1 MGKKRIITT
10 EEKVGDVNKKAP
22 KDNIKNVADG
32 ASKDITKNASKDN
45 STKDSDMS
53 KTSSKSVTKSV
64 EKSSPKKDGEKSDST
79 TKQSLSRKR
88 LDVGVLH
95 VQSTYNNTKV
105 LLTDTLGGAVMWS
118 SSGSL
123 GFKGAKKGTPFA
135 AAKVGETLAVK
146 AQALGLKEISVVVKG
161 VGSGRESA
169 IRGFISKG
177 VTISSIKDST
187 PVPHNGPQPKKP
199 RRV

>member
-1 MGKKRIITT
+1 MAKKIITKT
-10 EEKVGDVNKKAP
+10 EEK
-22 KDNIKNVADG
+22 
-32 ASKDITKNASKDN
+32 
-45 STKDSDMS
+45 
-53 KTSSKSVTKSV
+53 
-64 EKSSPKKDGEKSDST
+64 KKDGTPSAPKAS
-79 TKQSLSRKR
+79 SRKR
-88 LDVGVLH
+88 LDAGILH

-105 LLTDTLGGAVMWS
+105 ILTDKDGNAVMWS

-135 AAKVGETLAVK
+135 AAKVGETLALK
-146 AQALGLKEISVVVKG
+146 AANLGLKEIDVVVKG

-177 VTISSIKDST
+177 VNISSIKDAT
-187 PVPHNGPQPKKP
+187 PVPHNGPQAKKP

>member
-1 MGKKRIITT
+1 MGKKRIVTT
-10 EEKVGDVNKKAP
+10 KKDT
-22 KDNIKNVADG
+22 KETGVKQ
-32 ASKDITKNASKDN
+32 ASA
-45 STKDSDMS
+45 
-53 KTSSKSVTKSV
+53 SSK
-64 EKSSPKKDGEKSDST
+64 
-79 TKQSLSRKR
+79 KR
-88 LDVGVLH
+88 LDSGILY

-105 LLTDTLGGAVMWS
+105 QLTDNDGNVIIWS

-146 AQALGLKEISVVVKG
+146 AQVLGLKDINVIVKG

-177 VTISSIKDST
+177 VNINSIKDET
-187 PVPHNGPQPKKP
+187 PVPFNGPQPKKP

>member
-1 MGKKRIITT
+1 MAKKKIATT
-10 EEKVGDVNKKAP
+10 EEKPKDTAP
-22 KDNIKNVADG
+22 KQ
-32 ASKDITKNASKDN
+32 ASS
-45 STKDSDMS
+45 
-53 KTSSKSVTKSV
+53 SSK
-64 EKSSPKKDGEKSDST
+64 
-79 TKQSLSRKR
+79 RK
-88 LDVGVLH
+88 LEVGILF

-105 LLTDTLGGAVMWS
+105 QLADTSGNVLIWS

-135 AAKVGETLAVK
+135 AAKVGETLALK
-146 AQALGLKEISVVVKG
+146 AQTLGLKEISVVVKG

-177 VTISSIKDST
+177 VVISSIKDAT
-187 PVPHNGPQPKKP
+187 PVPFNGPQAKKP